1 MQKRRTSRLTTR
13 SYCRAPAGGADVPTT
28 VLFGRRWPSDAR
40 RSIERLARRLARQ
53 LGHDVEACDL
63 DASDEPLRL
72 VARRAA
78 ARGAMHLVL
87 LPLALDEDSEPEPD
101 VAVVPRDPRAYRDGH
116 PTGAALI
123 VEIADASYR
132 IDHAYKASLYA
143 RAGVPEYWI
152 VDLARETLEVHREP
166 QAVMSAPPGWRYLSL
181 EVLRPPAT
189 ISSLLAPTTSIP
201 VADLLP

>member
-1 MQKRRTSRLTTR
+1 MARRYARRVILSPL
-13 SYCRAPAGGADVPTT
+13 VPL
-28 VLFGRRWPSDAR
+28 VRIRRWTR
-40 RSIERLARRLARQ
+40 MEYERLMTLGLVQPDERLELLDGQMVLGEPQGAR
-53 LGHDVEACDL
+53 H
-63 DASDEPLRL
+63 
-72 VARRAA
+72 AA
-78 ARGAMHLVL
+78 AVRRVL
-87 LPLALDEDSEPEPD
+87 EALHRTLGDAWQIDSHLPLALDEDSEPEPD

-132 IDHAYKASLYA
+132 IDHAYKANLYA